1 MSQSNT
7 IAADLLVRMNQSVL
21 ALPPKPPKTQTEA
34 MEYMSPAFKQAM
46 KRGYSL
52 EEIQAHIQKEFG
64 LTLQM
69 SKMKRSVLPSDNAQA
84 DAVAK
89 PKKTRKPKQK
99 DTPPALDNNESG
111 SVATATDIEKTE
123 EDITKIQIDSA
134 DTEQSSAPES
144 PETTSS
150 NEAEAP
156 SSIADATAQN
166 EVAAPQLP
174 PIILNE
180 SVELR
185 FPKHEKDQA
194 KKLGAKWDNDK
205 GAWCAPAGIDLVPLE
220 KWLPNPLDTYREQ
233 AMGQATDTSYE
244 RL

>member
-99 DTPPALDNNESG
+99 DTPHPPDNEKNGNHESKASADNDG
-111 SVATATDIEKTE
+111 ATEIKNQTEGAKVEKTAA
-123 EDITKIQIDSA
+123 TV
-134 DTEQSSAPES
+134 
-144 PETTSS
+144 S
-150 NEAEAP
+150 NENAPANTAEAP
-156 SSIADATAQN
+156 DVEEPVIADKP
-166 EVAAPQLP
+166 VK
-174 PIILNE
+174 LNC
-180 SVELR
+180 
-185 FPKHEKDQA
+185 PKFEREEA
-194 KKLGAKWDNDK
+194 EELGAEWNGNTDEIFV
-205 GAWCAPAGIDLVPLE
+205 PAGMDLTKFQTWLPKPLAEYKASAISSLE
-220 KWLPNPLDTYREQ
+220 KEK
-233 AMGQATDTSYE
+233 
-244 RL
+244 

>member
-1 MSQSNT
+1 M
-7 IAADLLVRMNQSVL
+7 SVL
-21 ALPPKPPKTQTEA
+21 ATIGRPP
-34 MEYMSPAFKQAM
+34 
-46 KRGYSL
+46 
-52 EEIQAHIQKEFG
+52 
-64 LTLQM
+64 
-69 SKMKRSVLPSDNAQA
+69 
-84 DAVAK
+84 
-89 PKKTRKPKQK
+89 
-99 DTPPALDNNESG
+99 NNFRR
-111 SVATATDIEKTE
+111 VY
-123 EDITKIQIDSA
+123 
-134 DTEQSSAPES
+134 
-144 PETTSS
+144 
-150 NEAEAP
+150 EAEAP

-205 GAWCAPAGIDLVPLE
+205 GAWCAPAGTDLVPLE

-233 AMGQATDTSYE
+233 ATGQATDATYE

>member
-69 SKMKRSVLPSDNAQA
+69 SKMKRSVLPSENAQA
-84 DAVAK
+84 DTPVK
-89 PKKTRKPKQK
+89 TKKMKKPKQT
-99 DTPPALDNNESG
+99 DTPPALDTNESG
-111 SVATATDIEKTE
+111 SVATATDIDKTE
-123 EDITKIQIDSA
+123 EDITKTRIDSA
-134 DTEQSSAPES
+134 DTVQSSAQES
-144 PETTSS
+144 PETPPS

-156 SSIADATAQN
+156 STIADTTAQN
-166 EVAAPQLP
+166 AVAATQLP

-180 SVELR
+180 RVDLR
-185 FPKHEKDQA
+185 CPKHEKDQA
-194 KKLGAKWDNDK
+194 KKHGAKWDNDK
-205 GAWCAPAGIDLVPLE
+205 STWYVPAGIDLVPFE
-220 KWLPNPLDTYREQ
+220 KWLPNPLDMYREQ
-233 AMGQATDTSYE
+233 ATGQATDTPYE